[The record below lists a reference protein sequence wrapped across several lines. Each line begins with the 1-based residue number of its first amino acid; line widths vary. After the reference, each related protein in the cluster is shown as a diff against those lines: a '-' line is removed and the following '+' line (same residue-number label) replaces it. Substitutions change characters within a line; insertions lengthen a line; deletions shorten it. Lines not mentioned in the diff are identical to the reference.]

1 MAVLNYTTRIAA
13 SKTAG
18 EVQDMLARHGAT
30 QVMLDYDGGR
40 PVGVTFAIATE
51 LGPRTFRMPVD
62 VDQMRQLLV
71 QQDRAGKL
79 RNAKMSQQERTS
91 AEHAA
96 RVAWRVVKDWLEAQ
110 LAIIETRMVQIDQ
123 VMLPYLVVGQESLY
137 ARYRESGLR
146 ELTAGG
152 DDSDE

>member
-1 MAVLNYTTRIAA
+1 MAVLNYTTRIDAA
-13 SKTAG
+13 KTAG
-18 EVQDMLARHGAT
+18 EVQNMLARHGAT
-30 QVMLDYDGGR
+30 QVMLDYDHGR

-51 LGPRTFRMPVD
+51 LGARTFRMPVD

-71 QQDRAGKL
+71 QQDRDGKL

-96 RVAWRVVKDWLEAQ
+96 RVGWGVVKDWLEAQ

-123 VMLPYLVVGQESLY
+123 VMLPYLLVDQNRSLY
-137 ARYRESGLR
+137 AAYRENGLR

-152 DDSDE
+152 EQR